1 MGESNSVG
9 AKFRQPCPAPE
20 FVGLIR
26 GRGRFLSRIEF
37 AIDLATRARGR
48 RHADTPTRSPLP
60 LTAHHQTNNFVR
72 IGFRGVSFTDLGAS
86 AQHHDAVADLKNVD
100 HSVDLPA
107 PLSPAR
113 ARTSPG

>member
-26 GRGRFLSRIEF
+26 GGGRFLSRIEF

-48 RHADTPTRSPLP
+48 RYADTLIHSPLP
-60 LTAHHQTNNFVR
+60 AHHQTNNFVR

-100 HSVDLPA
+100 QIV
-107 PLSPAR
+107 
-113 ARTSPG
+113 